1 MVSVLT
7 IGTVT
12 STGTEMGS
20 GTEKIV
26 GARRSID
33 IIGVATTRNLPGNQ
47 SAQYEMPL
55 PLHRQQAVQKECVQ
69 VVQAAGAFQ
78 KWLSGG

>member
-33 IIGVATTRNLPGNQ
+33 IIGVATAERDMPHTPAPPSDRTERMHPGSTRLLEDSKRG
-47 SAQYEMPL
+47 
-55 PLHRQQAVQKECVQ
+55 
-69 VVQAAGAFQ
+69 FQ
-78 KWLSGG
+78 GDKILRSKV